1 MTHPDFRSHPNDNP
15 STASRSATLYS
26 RSRLPDDLFYMD
38 ATRPELDGA
47 IRQINLQAIERE
59 LQQIEREY
67 RMSFAIVGTLGLLMF
82 TSLLVYAF

>member
-1 MTHPDFRSHPNDNP
+1 MTHSNITTYPNPDSPAPPRPAASH
-15 STASRSATLYS
+15 
-26 RSRLPDDLFYMD
+26 SRLPDDLFYID
-38 ATRPELDGA
+38 ATRPELEGA

-82 TSLLVYAF
+82 ASLLAYAF